1 MKGKVAE
8 VFESIQGEGIYAG
21 VKQIFIRFY
30 GCNLGCQF
38 CDTKLN
44 HYEKYSSLELLNKI
58 QRFSQ
63 PYHSVCFTGGE
74 PLWQKDFL
82 KEILSFVVPQNIT
95 TYLETNGTLFN
106 GLSEVLDNIDII
118 SMDIKLPSSTG
129 LDEFWEEHKKFLKLA
144 LNKEVFVKT
153 VICLDTSEEDLRSCV
168 ELIADF
174 KKDIPFILQPN
185 SNELTRELMDKLW
198 EFQKVAG
205 EALDEVRVIP
215 QMHKLIGVR

>member
-1 MKGKVAE
+1 MKGKIAE
-8 VFESIQGEGIYAG
+8 IFETVQGEGIYAG
-21 VKQIFIRFY
+21 VKQIFVRFY
-30 GCNLGCQF
+30 GCNLSCQF

-82 KEILSFVVPQNIT
+82 KEILSFIVPQNIT

-106 GLSEVLDNIDII
+106 ELSEVLDNIDII

-129 LDEFWEEHKKFLKLA
+129 LDEFWEEHKKFLTLA
-144 LNKEVFVKT
+144 LKRNVFVKT

-168 ELIADF
+168 ELISGLRR
-174 KKDIPFILQPN
+174 DIPLVLQPN
-185 SNELTRELMDKLW
+185 SNELGRELMDKLW
-198 EFQKVAG
+198 GFQKVAG

-215 QMHKLIGVR
+215 QMHKLIGAK